1 MIRVIPFTPVEIN
14 LLEIGAGRGDS
25 TYRFRDELRNLD
37 FNFFLDVHE
46 YSEVNRFYLSMIV
59 SPMQLFI
66 TSLENIPP
74 KKYDVI
80 LLTNGIRDPKR
91 LIPLVHEST
100 IIVIRYPKMLKRFL
114 ESYFICSLSNENHW
128 YFGVYRCYL
137 KKAPSSALYEE
148 PQAC

>member
-25 TYRFRDELRNLD
+25 TSRFRDELRNLD

-137 KKAPSSALYEE
+137 KTNTLLY
-148 PQAC
+148 